1 MHTKRSNV
9 RSSFARDPEDGEM
22 TVVVEFD
29 EVALVDGSD
38 SQLSLDGRNEGRSLE
53 ECSRERFESTSECL
67 LSGQSS
73 VKSNDAD
80 VLLSCNGTRE

>member
-1 MHTKRSNV
+1 MHAERSNV

-38 SQLSLDGRNEGRSLE
+38 SQLSLDGGNERRSLE
-53 ECSRERFESTSECL
+53 ECSGERFESPGEGLLPSQTS
-67 LSGQSS
+67 
-73 VKSNDAD
+73 V
-80 VLLSCNGTRE
+80 